1 MLTKQ
6 IVTSSALFRDFLCRR
21 LSHCWYD
28 APKTSYASVGRIYT
42 NMSFVFKYI
51 HEEAEAY
58 TRFCSQISHY
68 PVLDASCDRVA
79 HRLLESNQATYI
91 HQDLFSLIKS
101 RNFSKVSNFKWILC
115 GKESVPSQS
124 VDIFCLQIVV
134 WSTIPTTYIN
144 SLPRNWFGTAT
155 ISFEIRYPKSTQFVS
170 YLNNA
175 QHWNKMTP
183 SLCDM

>member
-1 MLTKQ
+1 MLTKH
-6 IVTSSALFRDFLCRR
+6 IVTSSALFCDFLCRR

-28 APKTSYASVGRIYT
+28 APTTSYASVGRIYT

-91 HQDLFSLIKS
+91 HQDLFTLIKS
-101 RNFSKVSNFKWILC
+101 RNFSKLSNFTFKKI
-115 GKESVPSQS
+115 
-124 VDIFCLQIVV
+124 
-134 WSTIPTTYIN
+134 
-144 SLPRNWFGTAT
+144 

-183 SLCDM
+183 LSLWYVVVIPK

>member
-1 MLTKQ
+1 MLTKH
-6 IVTSSALFRDFLCRR
+6 IVTSSALFCDFLCRR

-91 HQDLFSLIKS
+91 HQDLFTLIKS
-101 RNFSKVSNFKWILC
+101 RNFSKLSNFTFKKI
-115 GKESVPSQS
+115 
-124 VDIFCLQIVV
+124 
-134 WSTIPTTYIN
+134 
-144 SLPRNWFGTAT
+144 

-183 SLCDM
+183 LSLWYVVVIPK

>member
-1 MLTKQ
+1 MLTKH
-6 IVTSSALFRDFLCRR
+6 IVTSSALFCDFLCRR

-28 APKTSYASVGRIYT
+28 APTTSYASVGRIYT

-91 HQDLFSLIKS
+91 HHNFFTLIKS
-101 RNFSKVSNFKWILC
+101 RNFSKVSNFTFKKSLKC
-115 GKESVPSQS
+115 LRTDSVPQRFHLRLGIHNPHNLFLIWSMHNTGTKWLPLS
-124 VDIFCLQIVV
+124 VIF
-134 WSTIPTTYIN
+134 S
-144 SLPRNWFGTAT
+144 S
-155 ISFEIRYPKSTQFVS
+155 
-170 YLNNA
+170 NA
-175 QHWNKMTP
+175 
-183 SLCDM
+183 